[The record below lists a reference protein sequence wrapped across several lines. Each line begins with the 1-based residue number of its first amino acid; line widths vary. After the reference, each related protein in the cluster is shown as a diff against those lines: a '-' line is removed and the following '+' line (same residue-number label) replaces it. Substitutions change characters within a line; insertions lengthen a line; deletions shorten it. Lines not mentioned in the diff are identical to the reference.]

1 MPLTQQFEIRIPET
15 KRAYEVAKG
24 IILGN
29 GWLKFTDRNGY
40 VGLMRPGMFSATH
53 CREVWGEEKYMA
65 RDEALTEAQKRW
77 GDAGRIFDRE
87 VDGEGID
94 WGRCQRFWV
103 GKYGADVFGND
114 YVDVFGNGDTW
125 ELAFEDV

>member
-40 VGLMRPGMFSATH
+40 VGLMRPGMFRRHIA
-53 CREVWGEEKYMA
+53 
-65 RDEALTEAQKRW
+65 
-77 GDAGRIFDRE
+77 
-87 VDGEGID
+87 
-94 WGRCQRFWV
+94 
-103 GKYGADVFGND
+103 GKYGEKKNI
-114 YVDVFGNGDTW
+114 
-125 ELAFEDV
+125 